1 MSVTDGG
8 LDGAFGAPI
17 IPIAWSLKGGKAIAW
32 GILKLQWRAERPV
45 GGVCRKPRRY
55 LEAHLRLWVF
65 VSPTFLGWPSHLPI
79 NIIFND
85 MFSFYYVVK
94 YLHLKTSPPFNQFYT
109 WLNMGESSDWTI
121 LWSDAARVQVSEIF
135 RRIWIAA
142 VFQFYCHSLS
152 VDEKN
157 FCLSRWCPTTKILSP
172 SNGRGGLT
180 MPQNQSPLK
189 WQNTTYTI

>member
-32 GILKLQWRAERPV
+32 GISKLQWRAERPV
-45 GGVCRKPRRY
+45 GGVCRGTPEIVSICFPY
-55 LEAHLRLWVF
+55 LFRITSSPMTCSHSIMLSNNCDKKNPFSNTSENLPTIQPILYLAHH
-65 VSPTFLGWPSHLPI
+65 HL
-79 NIIFND
+79 N
-85 MFSFYYVVK
+85 
-94 YLHLKTSPPFNQFYT
+94 T
-109 WLNMGESSDWTI
+109 GESSGWTI
-121 LWSDAARVQVSEIF
+121 LWSDAARVQVSENF

-142 VFQFYCHSLS
+142 VFQFHCHSLS

>member
-45 GGVCRKPRRY
+45 GGVCRGTPEIVSVCFPY
-55 LEAHLRLWVF
+55 LFRMTFTLAYKYHLQWHVLILLCCQIPA
-65 VSPTFLGWPSHLPI
+65 SENLPTIQPILYLAEHGRVLGLNHL
-79 NIIFND
+79 
-85 MFSFYYVVK
+85 VVRCGARA
-94 YLHLKTSPPFNQFYT
+94 
-109 WLNMGESSDWTI
+109 GEWN
-121 LWSDAARVQVSEIF
+121 F